1 MRLDAASVLLQWAV
15 GGLAFLWF
23 TTRRREVGLGYGWLL
38 RSVYAVMA
46 FGAFA
51 VGISFGVVW
60 VREISSLLVGIAAL
74 FALAVSIRRRHAG
87 VAGQTEEHDRRS
99 QRVAEMTGI
108 HREVAAPAVGPEIP
122 PVLDLIAPGVG
133 IIGLIAA
140 AFDAGGNVGLAFLR
154 TFAGAA

>member
-1 MRLDAASVLLQWAV
+1 MPRRGPQPGGSTPHPARGIRLDAASVLLQWAV

-60 VREISSLLVGIAAL
+60 VRELSSLLVGIAAL
-74 FALAVSIRRRHAG
+74 FALAVSIHRRRAG
-87 VAGQTEEHDRRS
+87 
-99 QRVAEMTGI
+99 
-108 HREVAAPAVGPEIP
+108 
-122 PVLDLIAPGVG
+122 
-133 IIGLIAA
+133 
-140 AFDAGGNVGLAFLR
+140 
-154 TFAGAA
+154 